1 MDNKP
6 KNCVC
11 DKGKFCKYHYSALYY
26 ERNKKDI
33 LNKQKKKYK
42 EKRQKEH
49 IWSLS
54 TGTFNPFSETITK
67 PPTPSMVIYFGR
79 QKI

>member
-1 MDNKP
+1 MEDKP

-26 ERNKKDI
+26 KRNKADI
-33 LNKQKKKYK
+33 LNKQKEKYK

-54 TGTFNPFSETITK
+54 TGTFSPFSETK
-67 PPTPSMVIYFGR
+67 SSSTPSPSLVVYFGR
-79 QKI
+79 D